1 LDWMIEIPMTDAN
14 LDGAVDD
21 LDQEAMAKKRKM
33 RHP

>member
-1 LDWMIEIPMTDAN
+1 MADAN
-14 LDGAVDD
+14 LSGAVDD